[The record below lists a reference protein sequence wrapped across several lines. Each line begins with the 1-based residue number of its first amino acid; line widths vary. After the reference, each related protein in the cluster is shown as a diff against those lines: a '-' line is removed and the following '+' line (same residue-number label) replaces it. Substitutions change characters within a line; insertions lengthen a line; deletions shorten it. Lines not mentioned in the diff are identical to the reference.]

1 MFRNLDHILRN
12 LFELDT
18 WSLKNLALT
27 CVVLWREKAHAYNV
41 TFTPFR
47 QQLAYKTGRHNLLKR
62 KVDFTRIT
70 TSIEITFQIL
80 RNFIRISWGRESLI
94 VNFKLCYT
102 ECEKQE

>member
-1 MFRNLDHILRN
+1 MFRNLDRILRN

-27 CVVLWREKAHAYNV
+27 CVMLWREKAHAYNV

-47 QQLAYKTGRHNLLKR
+47 QQLAYQNRAHNLLKR
-62 KVDFTRIT
+62 KVDLTRTT

-80 RNFIRISWGRESLI
+80 RNFIRISWERKSLI
-94 VNFKLCYT
+94 VHCKLCYT